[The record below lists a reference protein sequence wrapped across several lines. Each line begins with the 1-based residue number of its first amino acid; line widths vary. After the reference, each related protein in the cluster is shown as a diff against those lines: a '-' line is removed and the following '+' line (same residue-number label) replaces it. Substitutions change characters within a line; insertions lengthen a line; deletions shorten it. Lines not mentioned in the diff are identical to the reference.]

1 MYLDGVEEA
10 SPPDQLDHTVR
21 QLGHVLPQQLPH
33 PLRVLGQL
41 LLDEHLETGQGNLA
55 GQGVT
60 PIGAAMLTRPDV
72 IIIPVIVVYYCL
84 LLCIA

>member
-1 MYLDGVEEA
+1 MYLDGIEEA

-33 PLRVLGQL
+33 PLRILSQL
-41 LLDEHLETGQGNLA
+41 LLNQHLETGNSHLA

-60 PIGAAMLTRPDV
+60 PVGAAVLSWPDV
-72 IIIPVIVVYYCL
+72 IIIDCYCL
-84 LLCIA
+84 LLFIA

>member
-1 MYLDGVEEA
+1 MLYLDGVEEA

-41 LLDEHLETGQGNLA
+41 LLYEHLETGHGHLA

-60 PIGAAMLTRPDV
+60 PVGAAMFPRPDV
-72 IIIPVIVVYYCL
+72 IFIIIVIVYCL
-84 LLCIA
+84 LLFIA